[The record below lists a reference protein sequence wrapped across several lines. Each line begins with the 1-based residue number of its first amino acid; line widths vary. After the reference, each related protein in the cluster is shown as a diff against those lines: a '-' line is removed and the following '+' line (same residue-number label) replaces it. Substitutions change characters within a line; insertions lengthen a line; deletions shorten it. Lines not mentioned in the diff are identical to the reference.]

1 MKMTKLQQWL
11 TFATLVLSVW
21 IPTYTKHLLLD
32 TTTSNV
38 ILLAPFVALVVFAVY
53 SVLVIAYRV
62 VTFNDCPEA
71 AAEIKAEI
79 VEARKELSD
88 KGMKF
93 E

>member
-11 TFATLVLSVW
+11 SLAALVLAVW
-21 IPTYTKHLLLD
+21 VPTYTKHLLLD
-32 TTTSNV
+32 TTASNL
-38 ILLAPFVALVVFAVY
+38 ILLAPFLALVVFAVY

-79 VEARKELSD
+79 VEARKELGG